1 MAAGPPNNSD
11 KREDAVMAFKPFDL
25 TGKVALVTGGNGGI
39 GLGMAEGLAA
49 AGAKVAIWGQ
59 NPEKNAKAEAALK
72 AHGGEV
78 LVQKVDVADEA
89 AVVAGVAEVIK
100 TFGRLD
106 FCAANAGIGGG
117 GTFDEL
123 TTEQWRRVTT
133 VNLDAVFW
141 TFREATHHMKA
152 RAEAGDPGGS
162 LVVTSS
168 TSAIHGAPRNQA
180 YASTKAGVLAMIRG
194 LAVEYARYGIRAN
207 SILPGWIATDMTAG
221 AQGNDKFNDQVIR
234 RVPFRRWGEGDDF
247 SGIAVYL
254 ASDASRFHTGDS
266 FVIDGGYTIY

>member
-1 MAAGPPNNSD
+1 
-11 KREDAVMAFKPFDL
+11 MAFKPFDL

-59 NPEKNAKAEAALK
+59 NPEKNAKAEETLK
-72 AHGGEV
+72 SYGVEV
-78 LVQKVDVADEA
+78 LVQKVDVADEQ
-89 AVVAGVAEVIK
+89 AVVDGVAEALK

-106 FCAANAGIGGG
+106 FVAANAGIGGG
-117 GTFDEL
+117 GPFHEM
-123 TTEQWRRVTT
+123 TTEKWRRVTT

-141 TFREATHHMKA
+141 TFREAAKHMIA

-180 YASTKAGVLAMIRG
+180 YASTKGAVLAMVRG

-221 AQGNDKFNDQVIR
+221 LQAWDTFNEKAIG
-234 RVPFRRWGEGDDF
+234 RVPMRRWGQGDDF

-254 ASDASRFHTGDS
+254 ASDASKFHTGDS
-266 FVIDGGYTIY
+266 FVIDGGYTIF